1 MKRPVS
7 VRVTGLVNNTN
18 LAAQTAVDTV
28 IEGQRILEEVSA
40 KTGIPQKGVAVREDL
55 AVQAAGLLP
64 GKEIFP
70 VRIFLRPDWLDET
83 E

>member
-1 MKRPVS
+1 M
-7 VRVTGLVNNTN
+7 
-18 LAAQTAVDTV
+18 